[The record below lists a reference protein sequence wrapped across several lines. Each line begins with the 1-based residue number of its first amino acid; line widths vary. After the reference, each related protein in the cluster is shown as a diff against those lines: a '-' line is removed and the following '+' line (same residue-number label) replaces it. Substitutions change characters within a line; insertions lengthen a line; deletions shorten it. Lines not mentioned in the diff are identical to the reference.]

1 MINDLN
7 LNKELDG
14 GDPFGIYASIS
25 GLKPIST
32 SKLINVFHKSEY
44 DSLVLGTNQW
54 TDWVN
59 YSDKGV
65 YIYDSVGTS
74 NITVDIKYFVLGDV
88 DRTYSSP
95 VYDINNNEVF
105 GAIYKGKYDITI
117 PDSYTTGESMY
128 VPFNVST
135 NGDNSNGIQ
144 FEMNYDVTKVKFEEI
159 VSNIQ
164 GPWLQYVT
172 HDEANGIIRFG
183 GMNNQ
188 KDGSLQ
194 GVVTPFKL
202 KFSSVVPT
210 EDISTYVSVRKLMDA
225 SDDNGDHFN
234 IVLASDRVLLQY
246 RASKVVLGDI
256 TEPTS
261 TIYPNPNNGIFEL
274 VLNLPNNTKMNASIY
289 DYNGKKLIDL
299 GNFESFENVE
309 KFSKT
314 IDVQSFSKG
323 TYLVVLSNNNKI
335 ITKPFIKA

>member
-1 MINDLN
+1 
-7 LNKELDG
+7 
-14 GDPFGIYASIS
+14 
-25 GLKPIST
+25 
-32 SKLINVFHKSEY
+32 
-44 DSLVLGTNQW
+44 
-54 TDWVN
+54 
-59 YSDKGV
+59 
-65 YIYDSVGTS
+65 
-74 NITVDIKYFVLGDV
+74 
-88 DRTYSSP
+88 
-95 VYDINNNEVF
+95 
-105 GAIYKGKYDITI
+105 
-117 PDSYTTGESMY
+117 
-128 VPFNVST
+128 
-135 NGDNSNGIQ
+135 
-144 FEMNYDVTKVKFEEI
+144 
-159 VSNIQ
+159 
-164 GPWLQYVT
+164 
-172 HDEANGIIRFG
+172 
-183 GMNNQ
+183 MNNQ